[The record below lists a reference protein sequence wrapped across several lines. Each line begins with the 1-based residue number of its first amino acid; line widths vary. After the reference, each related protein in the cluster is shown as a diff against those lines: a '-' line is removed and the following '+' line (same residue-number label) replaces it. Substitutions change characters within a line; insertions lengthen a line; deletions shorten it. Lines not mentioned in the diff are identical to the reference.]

1 MSTDTIARV
10 FESVKQKSD
19 KIFLSER
26 IEFAVAS
33 EILEGPDGRAAEL
46 LRICDFRNIVP
57 LPGMYFSTLSRIA
70 GFYRIQEESYIKS
83 VLSGCGIT
91 QKNFPDDVKRG
102 AWLLDMIRRD
112 VAGREGRYIINVGN
126 DCCYIHDKSGSYG
139 NRRIVPISPQQLVYS
154 PRVVLALAAIMY
166 YGRHTPKDSVASR
179 VYAILEKS
187 DYYIAALDRVKRIK
201 KGVFRT
207 DGAQK
212 IEEECNISEKENG
225 IPVSPDG
232 EMVFTPEVFAYTMG
246 LVMKDMTEG
255 MMSSIREMNVATI
268 ESIGKMTAE
277 IISEIRKS
285 SGGIAQVRGEAPED
299 TTFRRGGSY
308 TKLKKP
314 ENWDEVVA
322 ALRKGLLTNKKAAEM
337 TGMSLSSFRNYLSG
351 KSKF

>member
-1 MSTDTIARV
+1 MPTNTIAQV
-10 FESVKQKSD
+10 FEPVKQKSD

-33 EILEGPDGRAAEL
+33 EILEGPVGRAAEL

-57 LPGMYFSTLSRIA
+57 LPGTHFSTLSRMA

-83 VLSGCGIT
+83 VLNSCGIT

-102 AWLLDMIRRD
+102 AWLLEMIRRD
-112 VAGREGRYIINVGN
+112 AAGREGRYIINVCN
-126 DCCYIHDKSGSYG
+126 DCCYIHDKSGTYG

-179 VYAILEKS
+179 VYATLEKS

-201 KGVFRT
+201 KSELRMDET
-207 DGAQK
+207 QET
-212 IEEECNISEKENG
+212 EEECAIQGKENG
-225 IPVSPDG
+225 IPVNADG
-232 EMVFTPEVFAYTMG
+232 SMVFTPEVFAYTMG

-255 MMSSIREMNVATI
+255 MMASVREMNVATV

-285 SGGIAQVRGEAPED
+285 SGSIIQEAGEFSES
-299 TTFRRGGSY
+299 TTPRRNGPY
-308 TKLKKP
+308 VKLEKP
-314 ENWDEVVA
+314 ENWDEVVG

-337 TGMSLSSFRNYLSG
+337 TGMSLSSYRNYLSG
-351 KSKF
+351 RSKF